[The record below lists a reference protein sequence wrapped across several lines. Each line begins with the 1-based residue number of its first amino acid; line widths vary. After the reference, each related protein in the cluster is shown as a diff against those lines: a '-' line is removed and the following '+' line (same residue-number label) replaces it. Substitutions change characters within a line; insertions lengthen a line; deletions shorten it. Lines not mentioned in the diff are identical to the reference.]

1 MIGLTL
7 YIAFLFALAA
17 LIFFILRQAAS
28 YFRSVQVLF
37 AITFMS
43 FWAVIFFDFIKI
55 YLFKTEAVAY
65 FTPKV
70 AISSALI
77 LTIAAEQLALMLY
90 RKERPKPSWKTFLS
104 NKSCFV
110 SALYKGYAI
119 LLMLLTWVLSP
130 WEIQQMRNIWGEL
143 IYDAIFEPWYL
154 VSLAIVLIAFIG
166 YPCAL
171 FLRASRETKQKE
183 IADVLNWYGAG
194 WIGIGLTLII
204 FHGLLPTLN
213 VQMVE
218 ISYLLSIVYFG
229 VIAYAFRK
237 TTILENLF
245 KRMYATTYTTHPIDL
260 SKHAEVFSKALGSTH
275 RQIVGKN
282 ILLEIDPASNYE
294 RVVQDFATEALANA
308 ELVAVFTSKGSAVHS
323 ALSGRESVRFLF
335 LTQSVSTPRVD
346 ASTNDI
352 LLPASNASLL
362 LDALDK
368 LLKARPEMNLSIV
381 FDDLSNLVLL
391 MGFEKV
397 YGFVRYALEMLASEN
412 VTSLF
417 LFNPMAH
424 DLEVT
429 SSLRSLFKSQARF
442 RGDRLQVV
450 RLPETLV
457 KA

>member
-1 MIGLTL
+1 MIGPIL
-7 YIAFLFALAA
+7 YIAFLSALAA
-17 LIFFILRQAAS
+17 LIVFILRQAAS

-90 RKERPKPSWKTFLS
+90 RKERPKLSWKTFLS
-104 NKSCFV
+104 NKSHFV
-110 SALYKGYAI
+110 SALYKGYVI

-218 ISYLLSIVYFG
+218 ISYLLNIIYFG

-245 KRMYATTYTTHPIDL
+245 KRMYVTTYTTRPTDL
-260 SKHAEVFSKALGSTH
+260 SKHVKVFSKALGSTH

-346 ASTNDI
+346 ASTNDV
-352 LLPASNASLL
+352 LLPVSNASLL

-429 SSLRSLFKSQARF
+429 SSLRSLFKSQVRF

-450 RLPETLV
+450 RLPEALV